1 MTIISILDDEDF
13 ISTLENSKE
22 VSNDAKDKL
31 EQAKIIE
38 VKINETLASYIEVAA
53 RASDI

>member
-1 MTIISILDDEDF
+1 MTIISIEVDEDL

-22 VSNDAKDKL
+22 VYNDANDKL

-38 VKINETLASYIEVAA
+38 AKINETRASYIEVVA